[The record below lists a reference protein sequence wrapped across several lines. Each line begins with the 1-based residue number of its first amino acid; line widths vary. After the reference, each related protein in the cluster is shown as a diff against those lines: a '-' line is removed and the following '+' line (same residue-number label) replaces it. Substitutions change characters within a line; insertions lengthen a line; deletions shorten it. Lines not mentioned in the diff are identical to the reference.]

1 MYCKK
6 CGNWVDENA
15 AFCPKCGEPAPD
27 GEEETG
33 QDDKR
38 SKNILIC
45 IIAGLLVLSA
55 GAMGTLGYLKT
66 HQEELSGTAQT
77 QEKEETASRTESKKE
92 SADKEEIKEARK
104 ETTASKEEDTSRNEK
119 ESTAQSDKDNKENKT
134 TAENTKQTG
143 GTQIQDRESS
153 SESETI
159 PNSEVDVETAAQTA
173 DNSASAQL
181 PVEEVETDEGASQT
195 GSDGSETPAV
205 SALRQQVDE
214 EVAQTEASYQVLE
227 QEAAATSQIEINQNA
242 GSQYTLWDDELNQ
255 LWAHLK
261 DSLDTETMDTLT
273 QEQLQW
279 IQDRDAQIDA
289 ASADFQG
296 GTGEPMVRS
305 LTGASLTRER
315 VYVLKE
321 YIQ

>member
-15 AFCPKCGEPAPD
+15 AFCPNCGEPAPD
-27 GEEETG
+27 GGEETG
-33 QDDKR
+33 QEDKR
-38 SKNILIC
+38 SKNILIG

-77 QEKEETASRTESKKE
+77 KEKEETASQTGSKKE
-92 SADKEEIKEARK
+92 SADKEKTKEAKK
-104 ETTASKEEDTSRNEK
+104 ETTTSKEEDTSRNEK
-119 ESTAQSDKDNKENKT
+119 ESTAQSDKDNKEDKT
-134 TAENTKQTG
+134 TENTEQTG
-143 GTQIQDRESS
+143 SAQVQDEESS
-153 SESETI
+153 SASETI
-159 PNSEVDVETAAQTA
+159 PDSEVDVETAAQTA

-181 PVEEVETDEGASQT
+181 PVEDVETDEGASQT
-195 GSDGSETPAV
+195 GSDGTEAPAV

-214 EVAQTEASYQVLE
+214 EVAQTEASYQILE
-227 QEAAATSQIEINQNA
+227 QEAAAATSQIEINQNA

-315 VYVLKE
+315 VYALKE